1 MDFTTL
7 DRLRIYLGE
16 ADRIQDMPAYIRIV
30 ELARNNQMAGATVFK
45 GMLGYG
51 AHSLIHTAK
60 ILRMSEDL
68 PVVVEL
74 IDTED
79 KIEAFLAV
87 LDVLVFQGLV
97 VRETISACLVTKVRR
112 S

>member
-1 MDFTTL
+1 MDFTPL
-7 DRLRIYLGE
+7 ERLSIYLGE
-16 ADRIQDMPAYIRIV
+16 ADRIQDKPAYERIV
-30 ELARNNQMAGATVFK
+30 ELARNNQMAGATVTR

-60 ILRMSEDL
+60 ILRLSEDL
-68 PVVVEL
+68 PVIVEI

-79 KIEAFLAV
+79 KIEAFLAA
-87 LDVLVFQGLV
+87 LQSQVFQGLI
-97 VRETISACLVTKVRR
+97 VRESVSAHLVTRLRR